1 MRTARQNLGAAGEQK
16 ACDFL
21 VGRGMQILERNWRGG
36 HTEIDIIALDAQGV
50 HFVEVKTRVAPVMAS
65 PEENVRAG
73 KQRTLVKAAQ
83 AFLHSPDRKAICDS
97 EVFFDVVSVV
107 FDGDKVELEFFPQA
121 FIPMYF

>member
-1 MRTARQNLGAAGEQK
+1 MRTATQMLGAAGERH

-21 VGRGMQILERNWRGG
+21 EGRGMQILERNWRGG
-36 HTEIDIIALDAQGV
+36 HTEVDIIALDNQGV
-50 HFVEVKTRVAPVMAS
+50 HFVEVKTRVAPVMAA

-73 KQRTLVKAAQ
+73 KQKTLVKAAQ
-83 AFLHSPDRKAICDS
+83 TFLRSPDRKAISEC

-107 FDGDKVELEFFPQA
+107 VDGEKVEVEFFPQA

>member
-1 MRTARQNLGAAGEQK
+1 MRTPRQNLGAAGEQQ

-21 VGRGMQILERNWRGG
+21 TGRGMQILERNWRGG
-36 HTEIDIIALDAQGV
+36 HTEIDIIALDGQGV
-50 HFVEVKTRVAPVMAS
+50 HFVEVKTRVAPVMAA

-73 KQRTLVKAAQ
+73 KQKTLVKAAQ
-83 AFLHSPDRKAICDS
+83 AFLHSPDREAISES

-107 FDGDKVELEFFPQA
+107 FDGETAEVQFVPQA